1 MARVNEINT
10 NIETIEYVSEN
21 FPQLKFREGA
31 VYYIA
36 ARPGVGKTTI
46 LENLMICLDE
56 NYKQPNL
63 FISLEMEAT
72 DVCKKL
78 DLIRPN

>member
-1 MARVNEINT
+1 MKINEINT
-10 NIETIEYVSEN
+10 LIETKEYVSEN

-56 NYKQPNL
+56 RYHDSSL

-78 DLIRPN
+78 DLIRPG